1 MRRARPSIQ
10 VCDGARAFGYHCFGG
25 GCVSF
30 GGWVGLEGVVCLSA
44 FLGAVPRDPA
54 VTTTPALHLA
64 SLTTFT
70 RGSRDA
76 RTTTQRSARARANTK
91 RVGHDN
97 IPTWGSMLTEIDLAS
112 GLHIYAH
119 NDTGN
124 GSFFNDLDM

>member
-1 MRRARPSIQ
+1 MDWDGSLGYAQPWLMNGAIGLAPPRAHGVRKWLPWLTAVMLEPMVRLQEEYGSY
-10 VCDGARAFGYHCFGG
+10 DLRAIEASRVEHQR
-25 GCVSF
+25 VK
-30 GGWVGLEGVVCLSA
+30 A
-44 FLGAVPRDPA
+44 DDNPD
-54 VTTTPALHLA
+54 LH
-64 SLTTFT
+64 
-70 RGSRDA
+70 
-76 RTTTQRSARARANTK
+76 ANTK